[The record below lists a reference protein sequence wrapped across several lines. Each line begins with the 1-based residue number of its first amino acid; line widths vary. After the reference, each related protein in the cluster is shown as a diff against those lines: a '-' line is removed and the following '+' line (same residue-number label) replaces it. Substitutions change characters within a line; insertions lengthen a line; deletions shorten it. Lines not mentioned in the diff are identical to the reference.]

1 MSRPQAM
8 SEVYIYALCEPDN
21 ADSVRY
27 IGQTRQD
34 PDTRLY
40 RHLRD
45 RDCPDKF
52 AWIESLRTQG
62 RTPLL
67 RILTTTK
74 DDEAAAVE
82 KRCINEHV
90 ARGAHL
96 LNVQHVPGRM
106 TEVRR
111 PGLFSGVGPLTVR
124 LTPEDDAELKE
135 VATQEQIPAAILAR
149 NWITGELKRRK
160 STKPSTD
167 DGDSNSTTGAHD
179 G

>member
-1 MSRPQAM
+1 M

-67 RILTTTK
+67 KILTTTT

-124 LTPEDDAELKE
+124 LTPEDDAELKDIA
-135 VATQEQIPAAILAR
+135 VKEQIPAAILAR

-160 STKPSTD
+160 TAASSSRRD
-167 DGDSNSTTGAHD
+167 DGDEPTGAPHAR
-179 G
+179 